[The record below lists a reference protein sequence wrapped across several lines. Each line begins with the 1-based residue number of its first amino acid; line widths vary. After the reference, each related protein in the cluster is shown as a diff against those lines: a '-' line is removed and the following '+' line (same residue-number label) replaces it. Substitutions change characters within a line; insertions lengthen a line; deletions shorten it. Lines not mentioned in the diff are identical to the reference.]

1 MPVDS
6 PQNSQPLKE
15 QIKQMLDA
23 EKDSTSKEENTFPTF
38 YLKPSVRN
46 GFRRKKG
53 DSPLVYNLNLKI
65 MKEKKQSNYTNPD
78 PWDIIVGSRNTV
90 AIYIDGTATTALYDS
105 GAEIQLISKEFCEE
119 NNLKIHPIEKL
130 TECSTMNGGIFGYKG
145 FVEVNVQIPGR
156 DFSEDCLFLVT
167 SEISHQKEIP
177 VVVGTFFIA
186 SLSEYLKTLEKEAF
200 DKLDLTIQQAYYS
213 WEEASKIREKYGCE
227 PPLGVV
233 KTTKPITICAGE
245 RNPCYN

>member
-23 EKDSTSKEENTFPTF
+23 EKDCISREENTFPTF
-38 YLKPSVRN
+38 SPKPSVRN

-65 MKEKKQSNYTNPD
+65 KKEKKQSNYTNLD
-78 PWDIIVGSRNTV
+78 PWPRIVGSRNTA
-90 AIYIDGTATTALYDS
+90 AIYKDGIATTALYDS

-130 TECSTMNGGIFGYKG
+130 TECSTMNGGIFGYEG

-156 DFSEDCLFLVT
+156 DFSED
-167 SEISHQKEIP
+167 
-177 VVVGTFFIA
+177 
-186 SLSEYLKTLEKEAF
+186 
-200 DKLDLTIQQAYYS
+200 
-213 WEEASKIREKYGCE
+213 
-227 PPLGVV
+227 
-233 KTTKPITICAGE
+233 ICF
-245 RNPCYN
+245 